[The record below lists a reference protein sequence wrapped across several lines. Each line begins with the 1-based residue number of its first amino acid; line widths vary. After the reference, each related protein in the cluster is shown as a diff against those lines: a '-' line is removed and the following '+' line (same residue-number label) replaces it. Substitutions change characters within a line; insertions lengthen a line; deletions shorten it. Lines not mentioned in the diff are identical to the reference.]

1 MDEQNFTDF
10 IKRRKT
16 LVPPIGGKINIK
28 FSIIIRL

>member
-16 LVPPIGGKINIK
+16 LVPPIGVK
-28 FSIIIRL
+28 SILNLV